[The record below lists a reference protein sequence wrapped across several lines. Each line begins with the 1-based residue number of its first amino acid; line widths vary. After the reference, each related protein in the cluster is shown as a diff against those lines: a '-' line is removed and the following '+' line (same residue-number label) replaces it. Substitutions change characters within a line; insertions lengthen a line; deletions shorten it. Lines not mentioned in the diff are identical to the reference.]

1 MGRLLVFFVVVP
13 LVELALLIE
22 LGRHIGTPA
31 TIAVIIVTG
40 VAGAALARYQGLGVL
55 RHVQGELAAGRLPA
69 GSLVDGII
77 ILVAAALLVTPG
89 VLTDSVGFLCLVPA
103 IRRRMKAAL
112 WRRLE
117 RRVREGRRRASVTL
131 EP

>member
-1 MGRLLVFFVVVP
+1 MGRLLLFFTVVP

-31 TIAVIIVTG
+31 TIAVILVTG

-55 RHVQGELAAGRLPA
+55 RHVQGGLAAGRLPA

-89 VLTDSVGFLCLVPA
+89 VLTDTFGFLFLVPA
-103 IRRRMKAAL
+103 IRRRMKTVL

-117 RRVREGRRRASVTL
+117 RRVRERRWRASVTL

>member
-1 MGRLLVFFVVVP
+1 
-13 LVELALLIE
+13 
-22 LGRHIGTPA
+22 
-31 TIAVIIVTG
+31 
-40 VAGAALARYQGLGVL
+40 
-55 RHVQGELAAGRLPA
+55 
-69 GSLVDGII
+69 
-77 ILVAAALLVTPG
+77 VTPG
-89 VLTDSVGFLCLVPA
+89 VVTDSVGFLCLVPA

>member
-1 MGRLLVFFVVVP
+1 M
-13 LVELALLIE
+13 
-22 LGRHIGTPA
+22 
-31 TIAVIIVTG
+31 
-40 VAGAALARYQGLGVL
+40 L

-77 ILVAAALLVTPG
+77 ILIAAALLVTPG
-89 VLTDSVGFLCLVPA
+89 VLTDTVGFLFLVPA
-103 IRRRMKAAL
+103 IRRRLKAAL

-117 RRVREGRRRASVTL
+117 RRVREGRWRASVTL